1 MKNPNARKG
10 STLESIFEELG
21 ELQALR
27 LATRKK
33 LIAHDLREA
42 MKRKSV
48 TPAKMARL
56 MNTSRP
62 VVYRMLDPNNTGL
75 TLETLAKAST
85 VLDLDLD
92 VRLIPRRKKTAA

>member
-1 MKNPNARKG
+1 LKNPNARKG
-10 STLESIFEELG
+10 SSLESLFEELG

-75 TLETLAKAST
+75 TLAKAST

-92 VRLIPRRKKTAA
+92 VRLVPRRKKTAA